1 MFQPAP
7 PDCALWSSAV
17 ATWINPTITDERYSR
32 EGACTSLALAL
43 AFAGSRHPVELPG
56 FNLKNLFFTTSAA
69 ATYSSNMG
77 AFTTFV

>member
-17 ATWINPTITDERYSR
+17 ATWINPTITYERYSR
-32 EGACTSLALAL
+32 EGARRSLAL
-43 AFAGSRHPVELPG
+43 AFAGNPDPIELPG
-56 FNLKNLFFTTSAA
+56 FNLKNPLFTTSAA
-69 ATYSSNMG
+69 VMYSSDMT

>member
-7 PDCALWSSAV
+7 PGRALWSSAV
-17 ATWINPTITDERYSR
+17 ATWINPTITYERYSR
-32 EGACTSLALAL
+32 EGACASLAL
-43 AFAGSRHPVELPG
+43 AFAGNRHPVELPG